1 MYEKVF
7 NNIKSII
14 FGGVL
19 LVLLLWAGI
28 SNVRL
33 VATQRNLRRTEQ
45 RLNDIRAELSNAQNR
60 EQELTATVGNIR
72 EITTRTDQILSQS
85 GDTIQGIREKIQIL
99 ENYVYSVD
107 KYLSTSNNNND
118 HSSNSE
124 E

>member
-33 VATQRNLRRTEQ
+33 VTTQRNLRRTEQ

-99 ENYVYSVD
+99 ENYVYSVN
-107 KYLSTSNNNND
+107 KYLSASNNNND
-118 HSSNSE
+118 HSSDSE
-124 E
+124 K